1 MCRSDSFKSE
11 VEKKGGITAKGDAL
25 DKESVEKLMASIDD
39 LNVVVSTI
47 GGTTADPKAD
57 SEGNI
62 NIINAAKAAGVA
74 RFVLVT
80 SIGTGDSKDAPPAPV
95 YETLE
100 PVLVEKEK
108 AEEALKASGMEYVI
122 VRPGG
127 LKSEPKTGTAVLTED
142 TTVCGSIT
150 REDVGDLV
158 AKCLWSD
165 ALVNKTVSAL
175 DSTSVEAEFA
185 TISA

>member
-1 MCRSDSFKSE
+1 MCSCARAR
-11 VEKKGGITAKGDAL
+11 IAL
-25 DKESVEKLMASIDD
+25 ALAH
-39 LNVVVSTI
+39 
-47 GGTTADPKAD
+47 
-57 SEGNI
+57 
-62 NIINAAKAAGVA
+62 
-74 RFVLVT
+74 
-80 SIGTGDSKDAPPAPV
+80 APTCAH
-95 YETLE
+95 LR
-100 PVLVEKEK
+100 
-108 AEEALKASGMEYVI
+108 G
-122 VRPGG
+122 RPPQ
-127 LKSEPKTGTAVLTED
+127 SEPKTGTAVLTED

>member
-1 MCRSDSFKSE
+1 M
-11 VEKKGGITAKGDAL
+11 
-25 DKESVEKLMASIDD
+25 
-39 LNVVVSTI
+39 
-47 GGTTADPKAD
+47 
-57 SEGNI
+57 
-62 NIINAAKAAGVA
+62 
-74 RFVLVT
+74 
-80 SIGTGDSKDAPPAPV
+80 

-127 LKSEPKTGTAVLTED
+127 LKVRGCRAHCTASLTCFSSALTRRCGGALASCAPTLTQVVLVRTCSHRARPRRRAHVRPPSRPPPQSEPKTGTAVLTED